1 MERKWKQIDVG
12 SESGQIPKLR
22 NSQAAMKPCRF
33 IFLALLLWLSGCG
46 PTLPLPDQRRVL
58 PEGQKLPRVG
68 LVLGGGAAR
77 GFAHVGVIR
86 VLEREKIP
94 LDLIVGTSV
103 GSLVGAI
110 YADKKS
116 SFELEWVS
124 FSLGEKDL
132 FDYTF
137 TQFNQGL
144 VRGDRL
150 EEFVSR
156 NVSAREIQQLKMP
169 YAAIATDIQSGEVVI
184 MRTGSVARAVRAS
197 SAIPG
202 IFIPVRHLGRLLVD
216 GGVLDNVPVDVARKM
231 GADLVI
237 AVDLTG
243 GRKPVQVN
251 NIFDT
256 IFQSLHLMALQSVEA
271 RLKDADV
278 VIQPAVEHIGPFDFT
293 MKKELLS
300 AGIQAAEQA
309 LPRIREKLAGL
320 QAASATR

>member
-1 MERKWKQIDVG
+1 MRVQRLLVIGLLSLLSACGPMAVGVPGPEEPRPVLRERK
-12 SESGQIPKLR
+12 
-22 NSQAAMKPCRF
+22 A
-33 IFLALLLWLSGCG
+33 
-46 PTLPLPDQRRVL
+46 
-58 PEGQKLPRVG
+58 PRVG

-94 LDLIVGTSV
+94 LDFIVGTSV

-116 SFELEWVS
+116 SFELEWVA

-150 EEFVSR
+150 EEFVLR

-169 YAAIATDIQSGEVVI
+169 YAAIATDIQNGEVVI
-184 MRTGSVARAVRAS
+184 LRTGSVARAVRAS

-216 GGVLDNVPVDVARKM
+216 GGVLNSVPVDVARKM

-237 AVDLTG
+237 AIDLTG

-256 IFQSLHLMALQSVEA
+256 IFQSLHLMALQGVEA

-278 VIQPAVEHIGPFDFT
+278 VVRPAVAHIGPFDFT
-293 MKKELLS
+293 MKKELLA

-309 LPRIREKLAGL
+309 LPLIRQKLSQFQAVSAG
-320 QAASATR
+320 R